1 MAGKKKPLKKTKK
14 TKKHVKKTKSSKKR
28 PLNAYFK
35 LMLDAKKKGLKEFK
49 YKNNVYVRKVTKSPR
64 SGAELV
70 VYKKK

>member
-1 MAGKKKPLKKTKK
+1 MAEKKHSKKKPHK
-14 TKKHVKKTKSSKKR
+14 KKHVKKTSGKKR

-35 LMLDAKKKGLKEFK
+35 LMLDAKKRGLKEFK